1 MSKHVRLLD
10 LIQIEVTAF
19 VDEQSLGGGVEERGE
34 RHRWDPRNAKITHET
49 MH

>member
-19 VDEQSLGGGVEERGE
+19 VGERSLVGGMEERGE
-34 RHRWDPRNAKITHET
+34 RDTGGTHE
-49 MH
+49 MLK